1 MEVDDPLSARLAAPL
16 EAVVVSVER
25 EPLQAK
31 SLLALIGLALGL
43 GLYGVGA
50 FLALRGWQRSRR
62 AARMQADFTAA
73 VSHEMKTPIAS
84 VRAMAEMLDDGDP
97 ERTKRYAGR
106 IEAEMQRLGTTVRN
120 VLDASRIERGG
131 LPVVPAPL
139 EPAALL
145 ERTLESL
152 RPELERRG
160 FALEAELVPSGR
172 PIPADAEALDGVV
185 RNLVDN
191 AAKFSVETKRIRIEA
206 LPVPDGYRIAV
217 LDRGVG
223 LERGKH
229 ERLFERYYR
238 GDAAREGAVPGVGLG
253 LHIAR
258 QVIDAH
264 GGTLRARSREGGG
277 AAFEI
282 HLPAGNA

>member
-1 MEVDDPLSARLAAPL
+1 MV
-16 EAVVVSVER
+16 
-25 EPLQAK
+25 
-31 SLLALIGLALGL
+31 
-43 GLYGVGA
+43 
-50 FLALRGWQRSRR
+50 
-62 AARMQADFTAA
+62 
-73 VSHEMKTPIAS
+73 
-84 VRAMAEMLDDGDP
+84 
-97 ERTKRYAGR
+97 
-106 IEAEMQRLGTTVRN
+106 
-120 VLDASRIERGG
+120 
-131 LPVVPAPL
+131 PVPL

-145 ERTLESL
+145 ERTVASL

-160 FALEAELVPSGR
+160 FELETEFLPSER
-172 PIPADAEALDGVV
+172 PIAADGDALDGVL

-191 AAKFSVETKRIRIEA
+191 AAKFSRSVKRIRIEGI
-206 LPVPDGYRIAV
+206 PTPDGYRIAV

-258 QVIDAH
+258 QVIHAH
-264 GGTLRARSREGGG
+264 GGTLHARSREGGG